1 MITVKRYALMPYK
14 GKLNLLWAQIG
25 TERGI
30 FFLLQQ
36 ESSYLRLCYFR
47 GLFI

>member
-14 GKLNLLWAQIG
+14 GKVNHLWAQIG